1 MPYYRFHQSD
11 GPAVAI
17 TDDRSGAI
25 LPDIGSVWKADGL
38 TEVVIGRRQRF
49 NAEPAEI
56 IASIER
62 EGFNLSSLPKK

>member
-11 GPAVAI
+11 GLAVAI

-38 TEVVIGRRQRF
+38 TEVLVGGRQRF
-49 NAEPAEI
+49 NIEPAEI

-62 EGFNLSSLPKK
+62 EGFFLASLQRK

>member
-1 MPYYRFHQSD
+1 M
-11 GPAVAI
+11 AI

-49 NAEPAEI
+49 DAEPAQI